1 MRLSRARRV
10 IGADI
15 TLADCTEA
23 FDRLGLAYTVQSA
36 GAAGDRV
43 LTVTPPARRF
53 DLSIEEDLIE
63 EVVRIWGYERLP
75 QRPARM
81 PATMSPVSQE
91 RRSLIAL
98 KRCWAD
104 RDWNEVVNYSFVSAS
119 IETML
124 QPDSRPIALRNP
136 IAETMNVMRTQMWG
150 GLIGNLRHNLNRKS
164 PRVRLFEVGRV
175 FHRDPAARA
184 GELSVTGIIQP
195 LRFAGL
201 AWGPVHDEQWGER
214 ARPVDFFDVKADLQ
228 AIAGHDLS
236 FEAGAHPALH
246 PGQSALIRDRSGAQ
260 VGWLGSLHPRL
271 LPELELSSAPIVFEL
286 DLAPMLA
293 VSLPAYRE
301 LSRFPVVV
309 RDLAFVVSQSVS
321 AAELLHEIETVA
333 ADDSA
338 LAMLR
343 NVKIFDE
350 YRGKGLENKEKSLAF
365 RFWLQD
371 TQGTLS
377 DAQADAA
384 MKAVE
389 SRLAQSHQARLR
401 SS

>member
-1 MRLSRARRV
+1 
-10 IGADI
+10 
-15 TLADCTEA
+15 
-23 FDRLGLAYTVQSA
+23 
-36 GAAGDRV
+36 
-43 LTVTPPARRF
+43 
-53 DLSIEEDLIE
+53 
-63 EVVRIWGYERLP
+63 
-75 QRPARM
+75 
-81 PATMSPVSQE
+81 
-91 RRSLIAL
+91 
-98 KRCWAD
+98 
-104 RDWNEVVNYSFVSAS
+104 
-119 IETML
+119 
-124 QPDSRPIALRNP
+124 
-136 IAETMNVMRTQMWG
+136 
-150 GLIGNLRHNLNRKS
+150 
-164 PRVRLFEVGRV
+164 
-175 FHRDPAARA
+175 
-184 GELSVTGIIQP
+184 VTGIVQP

-228 AIAGHDLS
+228 AIVGHDLS

-246 PGQSALIRDRSGAQ
+246 PGQSALIRDGSGAQ
-260 VGWLGSLHPRL
+260 VGWLGALHPRL

-293 VSLPAYRE
+293 MSVPAYRE

-321 AAELLHEIETVA
+321 AAELLREIETVA
-333 ADDSA
+333 GDDSA

>member
-1 MRLSRARRV
+1 
-10 IGADI
+10 
-15 TLADCTEA
+15 
-23 FDRLGLAYTVQSA
+23 
-36 GAAGDRV
+36 
-43 LTVTPPARRF
+43 
-53 DLSIEEDLIE
+53 
-63 EVVRIWGYERLP
+63 
-75 QRPARM
+75 
-81 PATMSPVSQE
+81 
-91 RRSLIAL
+91 
-98 KRCWAD
+98 
-104 RDWNEVVNYSFVSAS
+104 
-119 IETML
+119 
-124 QPDSRPIALRNP
+124 
-136 IAETMNVMRTQMWG
+136 
-150 GLIGNLRHNLNRKS
+150 
-164 PRVRLFEVGRV
+164 
-175 FHRDPAARA
+175 
-184 GELSVTGIIQP
+184 
-195 LRFAGL
+195 
-201 AWGPVHDEQWGER
+201 VHDEQWGER

-228 AIAGHDLS
+228 AIVGHDLS

-246 PGQSALIRDRSGAQ
+246 PGQSALIRDGSGAQ
-260 VGWLGSLHPRL
+260 VGWLGALHPRL

-293 VSLPAYRE
+293 VSVPAYRE

-321 AAELLHEIETVA
+321 AAELLREIETVA
-333 ADDSA
+333 GDDSA